1 MKNFITKTF
10 LISSLIIGVNLIFYT
25 LLSLGNWITPIET
38 KKASFFNNT
47 IEKPI
52 YVIAGSSMGNSF
64 DSELVSKKLNREV
77 FNTSFTLS
85 HKSNFVLCYITDK
98 VKKGDIVIYG
108 PEYDNYYDQDNSIS
122 TAQLASIYNNSSLFK
137 YQSFQQ
143 KIKFIYN
150 IPKMNTL
157 LSYRKLKS
165 FLKPNLYN
173 DLKKY
178 NSRGDYINQ
187 KNEKRTW
194 TASQVSRYE
203 KYNYNHKISEEFK
216 KNILYAK
223 KEVEKKGAY
232 FFITFP
238 PIAASEYDDRFYTD
252 IIKFYKKTDLKLIGT
267 PKTFV
272 INDSLIL
279 NHPYHTTYSGTK
291 KRSLIFT
298 EKLKPIIL
306 QLKN

>member
-1 MKNFITKTF
+1 M
-10 LISSLIIGVNLIFYT
+10 
-25 LLSLGNWITPIET
+25 ET

-85 HKSNFVLCYITDK
+85 HKSNFILNYISDK
-98 VKKGDIVIYG
+98 VKKGDIVVYG
-108 PEYDNYYDQDNSIS
+108 PEFDNYYDQDNSIS
-122 TAQLASIYNNSSLFK
+122 TAQLASVYNNSSFFK
-137 YQSFQQ
+137 YQNFKQ

-150 IPKMNTL
+150 IPKMNVL

-165 FLKPNLYN
+165 FFKPNLYN

-178 NSRGDYINQ
+178 NSRGDYIHH

-194 TASQVSRYE
+194 NASQISRYE
-203 KYNYNHKISEEFK
+203 KYNYNHVISTEFK
-216 KNILYAK
+216 KNILKAK
-223 KEVEKKGAY
+223 KEIEKKGAHL
-232 FFITFP
+232 FITFP
-238 PIAASEYDDRFYTD
+238 PIAESEYDDRFNTD
-252 IIKFYKKTDLKLIGT
+252 IINFYKKTGLKLIGN

-272 INDSLIL
+272 VNDSLIL
-279 NHPYHTTYSGTK
+279 NHPYHTTYNGTE
-291 KRSLIFT
+291 KRSNLFIENFN
-298 EKLKPIIL
+298 PILSKI
-306 QLKN
+306 KN